1 VRFQCPHCQS
11 IAAIDDSDAGQAVA
25 CGHCERVVLVPASRY
40 APGSVINDFVIQ
52 RELGRG
58 GVGTV
63 YLARQLSLDRPVAL
77 KILHPEYAA
86 DQSFVN
92 DFVREARAAAMLNHP
107 TLVQAY
113 AVGEDEGVFFFAMEY
128 VEGTTLKHLLSHS
141 GRMVTDRAMAIV
153 TEINAAL
160 EFAWQQQKLV
170 HRDIKP
176 DNIILTET
184 GRIKLADMGLARR
197 ATDIVQGGEEV
208 MGTPQYISPEQLQGL
223 ALDNRS
229 DIYSLGATLYHMLT
243 GRFPYLGDNATE
255 IAQKHLTTPLTPP
268 HEVVKDIP
276 EAVSTVV
283 QIMMAKRPQH
293 RYDNSTE
300 LARDLALLRAHQ
312 PPARALAPDAQKPLA
327 AAPPKPAVKSA
338 VKPGA
343 GRPGAA
349 GTGKKVML
357 GGGGAAGKT
366 AWRGG
371 APGPAASQQATA
383 AAPAKPK
390 KKMSAKTMAL
400 IFAAA
405 IGVSILFA
413 VVLLVRGIAEKN
425 KTPEQRELEALRKK
439 HPAAAFNAYLAVHQ
453 AVVQKAAGAAV
464 LQKAAA
470 FETQFPTSAELGEK
484 VRKLVTPMA
493 EEELTALRQP
503 MVAAETAR
511 WQKIGADRREKERL
525 AGVEQ
530 SRKQQEEEARIRQ
543 QIEDDRRKQQ
553 RTQQLADLR
562 RQQDKLRAEAY
573 DLARQGDFAGARSR
587 LASLSESR
595 EEEFSAWAKAKQ
607 NGYLLAEKASKLIPD
622 ASDKLKGIKLS
633 LPGLRGKWTVTSAN
647 AYSVTLE
654 TNTINKAGD
663 QVKDSRKFTLDEL
676 PVTAAITL
684 MDEAWK
690 RNGKKGGDL
699 NLLLGAWLAT
709 RPDPDALREARRH
722 LEASAAKA
730 EAQPLLAELQAIA
743 PLILERQF
751 QAATD
756 QFRLLVNE
764 GKTAEAKRL
773 FDSLR
778 RLYPDQFKAAAKEL
792 TDLLKEN

>member
-1 VRFQCPHCQS
+1 MRFQCPHCQS

-197 ATDIVQGGEEV
+197 AADIVQGGEEV

-293 RYDNSTE
+293 RYANSTE

-312 PPARALAPDAQKPLA
+312 PPAHALAPDAQKPLA
-327 AAPPKPAVKSA
+327 AAPPKPAVK
-338 VKPGA
+338 PGA

-357 GGGGAAGKT
+357 SGTAAAGKT
-366 AWRGG
+366 AWRAPG
-371 APGPAASQQATA
+371 APGAAASQRATAATA

-413 VVLLVRGIAEKN
+413 VVLLMRGIAEKN
-425 KTPEQRELEALRKK
+425 KTPEQRKLEALRKK
-439 HPAAAFNAYLAVHQ
+439 YPAAAFNAYLAVHQ

-470 FETQFPTSAELGEK
+470 FEAQFPNSAELGDE
-484 VRKLVTPMA
+484 VRKLVTPVA
-493 EEELTALRQP
+493 EDELTALRQP
-503 MVAAETAR
+503 MVGAETAR
-511 WQKIGADRREKERL
+511 WQKLGAAIREKDRL
-525 AGVEQ
+525 SAVEQ

-543 QIEDDRRKQQ
+543 RRTSSC
-553 RTQQLADLR
+553 RH
-562 RQQDKLRAEAY
+562 
-573 DLARQGDFAGARSR
+573 SR
-587 LASLSESR
+587 
-595 EEEFSAWAKAKQ
+595 
-607 NGYLLAEKASKLIPD
+607 
-622 ASDKLKGIKLS
+622 
-633 LPGLRGKWTVTSAN
+633 
-647 AYSVTLE
+647 
-654 TNTINKAGD
+654 
-663 QVKDSRKFTLDEL
+663 
-676 PVTAAITL
+676 
-684 MDEAWK
+684 
-690 RNGKKGGDL
+690 
-699 NLLLGAWLAT
+699 
-709 RPDPDALREARRH
+709 
-722 LEASAAKA
+722 
-730 EAQPLLAELQAIA
+730 
-743 PLILERQF
+743 
-751 QAATD
+751 
-756 QFRLLVNE
+756 
-764 GKTAEAKRL
+764 
-773 FDSLR
+773 
-778 RLYPDQFKAAAKEL
+778 
-792 TDLLKEN
+792 

>member
-1 VRFQCPHCQS
+1 MRFQCPHCQS
-11 IAAIDDSDAGQAVA
+11 IAAVDDSDAGQAVA

-86 DQSFVN
+86 DQNFIN

-128 VEGTTLKHLLSHS
+128 VEGTTLKHLLAHS
-141 GRMVTDRAMAIV
+141 GRMVTDRAMAII

-268 HEVVKDIP
+268 HEVIKDIP

-293 RYDNSTE
+293 RYNDSTE

-312 PPARALAPDAQKPLA
+312 PPAHPLAPDAQKPLA
-327 AAPPKPAVKSA
+327 TAPPKPAA
-338 VKPGA
+338 KPGA
-343 GRPGAA
+343 GRPEAA

-357 GGGGAAGKT
+357 SGAAGAGKT
-366 AWRGG
+366 AWRGPA
-371 APGPAASQQATA
+371 APGAAASQRA
-383 AAPAKPK
+383 ANAKPK
-390 KKMSAKTMAL
+390 KKMSTKTLAI

-405 IGVSILFA
+405 IGLGVLFA
-413 VVLLVRGIAEKN
+413 VLLLVRGIAEKN
-425 KTPEQRELEALRKK
+425 KTPEQRELESLRKK
-439 HPAAAFNAYLAVHQ
+439 YPAALFNAYLAVHQ
-453 AVVQKAAGAAV
+453 AVAQKAAGATV

-470 FETQFPTSAELGEK
+470 FEAQFPDAAELGEK

-493 EEELTALRQP
+493 EDELNALRQP
-503 MVAAETAR
+503 MLKTEAAR
-511 WQKIGADRREKERL
+511 WRKIGAALREKDRL
-525 AGVEQ
+525 ASVEQ
-530 SRKQQEEEARIRQ
+530 DRLQREEEARIRQ
-543 QIEDDRRKQQ
+543 QIEEDRRKQQ
-553 RTQQLADLR
+553 RQQQLTDLR
-562 RQQDKLRAEAY
+562 RQQEKLRAEAY
-573 DLARQGDFAGARSR
+573 DLARQGDFASARG
-587 LASLSESR
+587 LFAGLGESR
-595 EEEFSAWAKAKQ
+595 EEEFSAWAKSKQ
-607 NGYLLAEKASKLIPD
+607 NGYLLAAKAAELVPD
-622 ASDKLKGIKLS
+622 AKDKLKGIKLS
-633 LPGLRGKWTVTSAN
+633 LPGLRGKWTVTNVSS
-647 AYSVTLE
+647 YSVALE
-654 TNTINKAGD
+654 TNTINKDGD
-663 QVKDSRKFTLDEL
+663 QEKVTRNFKLDEL
-676 PVTAAITL
+676 PVTAAVTL

-690 RNGKKGGDL
+690 RGGKKGGDL

-709 RPDPDALREARRH
+709 RPDPDALREARRR
-722 LEASAAKA
+722 LETSSAKA

-751 QAATD
+751 QGAAD
-756 QFRLLVNE
+756 QFRLLINE